1 MTPENTAEELPENA
15 TANLPPEPP
24 QDIVAITLEEE
35 MKRSYL
41 DYAMSVIVS
50 RALPDVRDGLKPVHR
65 RILFAM
71 KEGGFDSNK
80 PYKKSAKVVGEVM
93 GNYHPHGDSAIYD
106 AMVRMAQP
114 FSMSLPLIDG
124 QGNFGSMDNDP
135 AAAMRYTE
143 ARLAKP
149 AESLLED
156 IDEETVEFRAN
167 YDESK
172 FEPTVLPARYPNL
185 LVNGAGGIA
194 VGMATNIP
202 PHNLGEVIDACVA
215 YVDNNDITIDELM
228 QIVPGPDFPTGGLIL
243 GRAGIRSAYHTGRGS
258 VVMRARTNFEELR
271 KERNAIIVEEVP
283 YQVNKADV
291 QARVKELV
299 NEKQLEGIA
308 DMRDE
313 SNRLG
318 VRVVFELKRDAQPD
332 IVLNN
337 IFKATA
343 LQTSFGV
350 NMLALNDG
358 RPQMMN
364 LKDII
369 TAFVA
374 FREEVITKRTIFQ
387 LGKAR
392 ERAHLLIGLAVAV
405 ANIDEVIKLIRAAPD
420 GAVAKEQ
427 LMARAWPAADLAPLI
442 AVAVGSFQTGPGQF
456 DGANYKMSEA
466 QAKAILEL
474 RLQRLT
480 GLERE
485 KISDELREVAA
496 NITEL
501 LNILSDR
508 PKMLKILVDEM
519 REIKSKFAVPR
530 RTEIMDI
537 EFEADIEDLIPR
549 EEMVVTISHTGYA
562 KRVPLDTYRA
572 QARGGKG
579 RSGMST
585 KDEDFVTDLFVA
597 NTHQWLLF
605 FTTKGMAYRL
615 KVYKLPEG
623 TPQARGKA
631 LINML
636 PLAQDERISA
646 VLPMPLDD
654 KLWSDL
660 DIIFA
665 TSQGNV
671 RRNKLADFDS
681 IRASGIIAMKM
692 EDNDKLIGVL
702 TAMEKDDVM
711 LSTALGRSI
720 RFGVDD
726 LRVFASRSST
736 GVRGIKLGKK
746 DEVIGLSILHG
757 IESSADE
764 RAAYLKIRRAADAEN
779 ETVETD
785 EDDEQ
790 TAANDV
796 QLSPNR
802 ILEMEHGEEYIL
814 TVTTKGFGKLTSAYE
829 YRTSGR
835 AGQGITNIK
844 NAEKVGDIVAVFPV
858 QPSDQV
864 MLATDGGTLIRLPLA
879 QVRITGRATSGV
891 ILLRVDVS
899 EKVVSAVRIEGDE
912 AEVES
917 GEAQNA
923 P

>member
-1 MTPENTAEELPENA
+1 MSTDNTAEI
-15 TANLPPEPP
+15 LPPTPPNPP
-24 QDIVAITLEEE
+24 QDIVSITLEEE

-114 FSMSLPLIDG
+114 FSMSLMLIDG

-135 AAAMRYTE
+135 PAAMRYTE

-149 AESLLED
+149 AESLLQD
-156 IDEETVEFRAN
+156 IDEETVDFRAN

-172 FEPTVLPARYPNL
+172 HEPVVLPARYPNL

-215 YVDNNDITIDELM
+215 YIDNNDISIDELM
-228 QIVPGPDFPTGGLIL
+228 EYVPGPDFPTGGLIL

-258 VVMRARTNFEELR
+258 VVMRSRSSIEEIR
-271 KERNAIIVEEVP
+271 KDRMAIIIEEVP

-299 NEKQLEGIA
+299 NEKILDGIA

-313 SNRLG
+313 SNREG
-318 VRVVFELKRDAQPD
+318 VRVVFELKRDAQPE
-332 IVLNN
+332 IVQNN
-337 IFKATA
+337 LFKATA

-350 NMLALNDG
+350 NMLALNNG
-358 RPQMMN
+358 QPMMLN
-364 LKDII
+364 LKQII
-369 TAFVA
+369 EAFVA
-374 FREEVITKRTIFQ
+374 FREEVITKRTIYQ

-392 ERAHLLIGLAVAV
+392 DRAHLLIGLAVAV

-420 GAVAKEQ
+420 GHVAKEQ
-427 LMARAWPAADLAPLI
+427 LMARAWPAADMAPLI
-442 AVAVGSFQTGPGQF
+442 AVAVGAFETGVGQF
-456 DGANYKMSEA
+456 DGQNYKMSEA
-466 QAKAILEL
+466 QAKAILDL

-485 KISDELREVAA
+485 KISDELREVVA

-501 LNILSDR
+501 LSILADR
-508 PKMLKILVDEM
+508 QKMLGILVDEM

-530 RTEIMDI
+530 RTEIMDV

-549 EEMVVTISHTGYA
+549 EEMVVTISNTGYA

-572 QARGGKG
+572 QGRGGKG

-585 KDEDFVTDLFVA
+585 KDEDYVTDIFVA

-623 TPQARGKA
+623 APQSRGKA
-631 LINML
+631 LINMM

-646 VLPMPLDD
+646 IMPMPLDEKSWD
-654 KLWSDL
+654 DL
-660 DIIFA
+660 NIIFA
-665 TSQGNV
+665 TSHGSV
-671 RRNKLADFDS
+671 RRNKLSDFGS
-681 IRASGIIAMKM
+681 IRNNGLIAMKL
-692 EDNDKLIGVL
+692 EENENLVAVK
-702 TAMEKDDVM
+702 TANETSDIM

-720 RFGVDD
+720 RFSMEDV
-726 LRVFASRSST
+726 RVFASRAST
-736 GVRGIKLGKK
+736 GVRGIKLGKN
-746 DEVIGLSILHG
+746 DEVIALSILDG
-757 IESSADE
+757 IETTAEE
-764 RAAYLKIRRAADAEN
+764 RAAYLKQRRAANDDGEGEA
-779 ETVETD
+779 D
-785 EDDEQ
+785 EDSE
-790 TAANDV
+790 TASDDLELDAQRLA
-796 QLSPNR
+796 QLA
-802 ILEMEHGEEYIL
+802 HGEQYVL
-814 TVTTKGFGKLTSAYE
+814 TVTSRGYGKLTSAYE

-835 AGQGITNIK
+835 AGQGITNLK
-844 NAEKVGDIVAVFPV
+844 NAEKVGDVVTVFTV

-864 MLATDGGTLIRLPLA
+864 IITTDGGTLIRLPLS

-891 ILLRVDVS
+891 ILLRTNAD
-899 EKVVSAVRIEGDE
+899 EKVVSAVRVEGDE
-912 AEVES
+912 QNEVMDQQV
-917 GEAQNA
+917 AIDQ
-923 P
+923 